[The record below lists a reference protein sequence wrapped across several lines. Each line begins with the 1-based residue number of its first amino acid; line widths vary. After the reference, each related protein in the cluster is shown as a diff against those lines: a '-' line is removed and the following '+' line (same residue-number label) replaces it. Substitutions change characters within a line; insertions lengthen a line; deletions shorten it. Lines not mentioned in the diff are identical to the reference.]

1 MFGQE
6 RSRAWSQLPEPKP
19 SWETFKRMLPVFDHD
34 PEKTRQAW
42 IKKQQRRTEDRLNEL
57 ERIEGERTHQ
67 TFAWPAR

>member
-6 RSRAWSQLPEPKP
+6 RSKAWSQLPEPKP

-42 IKKQQRRTEDRLNEL
+42 IKHVQKERRIAR
-57 ERIEGERTHQ
+57 Q